1 MVFTLSTKPLVNAV
15 NLVIINS
22 NVDKYDGKTTIVE
35 LRATK
40 TALYLNTVSKQI
52 LSEVKLLGVG
62 DVEDETTIHVDSLMF
77 KSLISTIKTDQ
88 IELEFTDDALNITAG
103 KSTFTIPKTG
113 SSDGELSKPEEF
125 VVTDSAFAESLNAS
139 KWKLIK
145 NNQLYAKAESYSKPV
160 YTYVWVGSGHVLT
173 GDLDKGLFTHSTEC
187 QLDMTCLL
195 SESIINLITSLPENA
210 KILKKESSCIIYV
223 SADSYEYRSQI
234 IPVFES
240 DDNGYYMSD
249 TILGIFDNEN
259 PVKVDGSDIITA
271 LNQASLLTIEKEP
284 TVNITVS
291 SNNVNI
297 KDRRVNIDI
306 DAQGEVSNPYT
317 LTYKLSRLK
326 DMIAKCP
333 NPQMT
338 ICPRLVGDEVAGIV
352 LHTEGYEAIASAA
365 ED

>member
-1 MVFTLSTKPLVNAV
+1 MVFTLSTKPLVNAT

-22 NVDKYDGKTTIVE
+22 NVDKYDGKTTVVE
-35 LRATK
+35 LTATK

-52 LSEVKLLGVG
+52 LSEVKLLGVS
-62 DVEDETTIHVDSLMF
+62 DTEEEASIYVDALMF
-77 KSLISTIKTDQ
+77 KSLISTIKAAQ
-88 IELEFTDDALNITAG
+88 VELEFTDDALTITAG
-103 KSTFTIPKTG
+103 KSIFTIPKTG
-113 SSDGELSKPEEF
+113 SSDGQLSKPEEF
-125 VVTDSAFAESLNAS
+125 ATTDSAFAEPLNLP
-139 KWKLIK
+139 KWKLVK
-145 NNQLYAKAESYSKPV
+145 NHQLYAKAENYTKPV
-160 YTYVWVGSGHVLT
+160 YTYVWVGSGNVLV

-210 KILKKESSCIIYV
+210 KILKKETSCIIYV

-249 TILGIFDNEN
+249 TILGIFDTDM
-259 PVKVDGSDIITA
+259 PVKVSATDILTA
-271 LNQASLLTIEKEP
+271 LNQASLLTMEKEP
-284 TVNITVS
+284 TVNITIS
-291 SNNVNI
+291 TNHINI
-297 KDRRVNIDI
+297 KDRRVNIGI
-306 DAQGEVSNPYT
+306 DAQGTVDTPYT

-326 DMIAKCP
+326 DLVAKCP
-333 NPQMT
+333 DPQLT

-352 LHTEGYEAIASAA
+352 IHTEGYDAIASAA